1 MKPIRTL
8 KISISGVRGV
18 IGDSLVPPLLTRF
31 AESFGTYLNSGKIV
45 VGRDTRSSG
54 EMVKH
59 AVFAGL
65 MSTGCQVVD
74 LDICPVPTV
83 QLMVCKLGARGGIA
97 ITASHNPVEWNALK
111 LIRSDGC
118 FLNSYQAEELLSI
131 YHQGDFRK
139 ARSDKIREVKRNNL
153 GIPFHLEQILKH
165 YGPVKWKGRKL
176 KVAIDCCNGAGSL
189 MTPQLLGS
197 LGCDVVSIN
206 TTPDGIFPHP
216 PEPIPQHL
224 TDLCQLVKES
234 GADVGFAQDADADRL
249 AIVSEKGVP
258 IGEDNT
264 LALAVKFVL
273 TTLTGTVVTN
283 LSTTQAID
291 DIAQASNC
299 RVIRTKIG
307 EVNVTET
314 MKREKA
320 IIGGEGNGG
329 VIFPRINFA
338 RDSMVGITLVLHYMA
353 FEGSLLSTLVEEL
366 PRYYS
371 VKRTVPCPSFRVRPL
386 LNLLKETYSHEK
398 LDLTDGLKILRPD
411 SWAHIRPSNTEPIM
425 RIVVEARSE
434 EAAQAWAREI
444 IAKMGMGEP

>member
-18 IGDSLVPPLLTRF
+18 IGDSLSPTLLTRF

-45 VGRDTRSSG
+45 VGRDTRTSG

-65 MSTGCQVVD
+65 LATGCPVVD
-74 LDICPVPTV
+74 LDICPVPTI
-83 QLMVCKLGARGGIA
+83 QLMVRKLGARGGIA

-131 YHQGDFRK
+131 YHQGDYRK
-139 ARSDKIREVKRNNL
+139 ARNHEIKAVKKNSQ
-153 GIPFHLEQILKH
+153 GIPSHLEQILKH
-165 YGPVKWKGRKL
+165 YGPVLWKGRRL

-189 MTPQLLGS
+189 MTPELLQA

-216 PEPIPQHL
+216 PEPVPQNL

-249 AIVSEKGVP
+249 AIVSEKGTP

-264 LALAVKFVL
+264 LALAVKFL
-273 TTLTGTVVTN
+273 LRQEQGTVVTN

-291 DIAQASNC
+291 DIAQVFNC
-299 RVIRTKIG
+299 RVIRTRIG

-314 MKREKA
+314 MKKEKA
-320 IIGGEGNGG
+320 LIGGEGNGG

-353 FEGSLLSTLVEEL
+353 LTASPLSTLVEEL
-366 PRYYS
+366 PRYYF
-371 VKRTVPCPSFRVRPL
+371 VKHTLPCPSFRVRSF
-386 LNLLKETYSHEK
+386 LNSLKEIYFREK

-411 SWAHIRPSNTEPIM
+411 SWAHIRSSNTEPIM
-425 RIVVEARSE
+425 RIVVEARNE
-434 EAAQAWAREI
+434 ETAQAWAREI
-444 IAKMGMGEP
+444 IAMMHDE

>member
-18 IGDSLVPPLLTRF
+18 IGDSLLPPLLTRF
-31 AESFGTYLNSGKIV
+31 AESFGTYLNAGKIV
-45 VGRDTRSSG
+45 VGRDTRTSG

-83 QLMVCKLGARGGIA
+83 QLMVRKLGARGGIA

-118 FLNSYQAEELLSI
+118 FLNSYQAEELLST

-139 ARSDKIREVKRNNL
+139 ARNDKIKEAKRNNL
-153 GIPFHLEQILKH
+153 GIPSHLEQILKH
-165 YGPVKWKGRKL
+165 YGPVTWKGRKL

-189 MTPQLLGS
+189 MTPQLLKS

-273 TTLTGTVVTN
+273 TTQRGVVVTN

-291 DIAQASNC
+291 DIAQAFNC

-307 EVNVTET
+307 EVNVTES
-314 MKREKA
+314 MKKEKA

-329 VIFPRINFA
+329 VIFPTINFA
-338 RDSMVGITLVLHYMA
+338 RDSMVGITLLLHYMA
-353 FEGSLLSTLVEEL
+353 LVGSPLSTLVEEL
-366 PRYYS
+366 PRYYF
-371 VKRTVPCPSFRVRPL
+371 VKQTVPCPSFRVRSF
-386 LNLLKETYSHEK
+386 LNLLKETYSGEK

-434 EAAQAWAREI
+434 EAARAWAREI
-444 IAKMGMGEP
+444 IAKIGSG

>member
-18 IGDSLVPPLLTRF
+18 IGDSLSPPLLTRF

-45 VGRDTRSSG
+45 VGRDTRTSG

-65 MSTGCQVVD
+65 MSTGCQGVD

-83 QLMVCKLGARGGIA
+83 QLMVRKLGARGGIA

-139 ARSDKIREVKRNNL
+139 ARNDKIKQIKRNTL
-153 GIPFHLEQILKH
+153 GIPSHLEQILKH
-165 YGPVKWKGRKL
+165 YGPVKWKGRRL

-189 MTPQLLGS
+189 MTPRLLHS
-197 LGCDVVSIN
+197 LECDLVSIN
-206 TTPDGIFPHP
+206 TIPDGIFPHP
-216 PEPIPQHL
+216 PEPVPQNL
-224 TDLCQLVKES
+224 TDLCRLVKES
-234 GADVGFAQDADADRL
+234 EADVGFAQDADADRL

-264 LALAVKFVL
+264 LALAVKFL
-273 TTLTGTVVTN
+273 LSQERGTVVTN

-291 DIAQASNC
+291 DIAQVFNC

-314 MKREKA
+314 MKKEEA

-353 FEGSLLSTLVEEL
+353 LAGSPLSTLVEDL
-366 PRYYS
+366 PHYYF
-371 VKRTVPCPSFRVRPL
+371 VKQTVPCPSSRVRSF
-386 LNLLKETYSHEK
+386 LNLLKETYSREK
-398 LDLTDGLKILRPD
+398 MDLTDGLKILRPD

-434 EAAQAWAREI
+434 EAAQVWAREI
-444 IAKMGMGEP
+444 IAKMGNG

>member
-18 IGDSLVPPLLTRF
+18 IGDSLSPPLLTRF

-45 VGRDTRSSG
+45 VGRDTRTSG

-65 MSTGCQVVD
+65 MSTGCQGVD

-83 QLMVCKLGARGGIA
+83 QLMVRKLGARGGIA

-139 ARSDKIREVKRNNL
+139 ARNDKIKQIKRNTL
-153 GIPFHLEQILKH
+153 GIPSHLEQILKH
-165 YGPVKWKGRKL
+165 YGPVKWKGRRL

-189 MTPQLLGS
+189 MTPRLLHS
-197 LGCDVVSIN
+197 LECDLVSIN
-206 TTPDGIFPHP
+206 TIPDGIFPHP
-216 PEPIPQHL
+216 PEPVPQNL
-224 TDLCQLVKES
+224 TDLCRLVKES
-234 GADVGFAQDADADRL
+234 EADVGFAQDADADRL

-264 LALAVKFVL
+264 LALAVKFL
-273 TTLTGTVVTN
+273 LSQERGTVVTN

-291 DIAQASNC
+291 DIAQVFNC

-314 MKREKA
+314 MKKEEA

-353 FEGSLLSTLVEEL
+353 LAGSPLSTLVEDL
-366 PRYYS
+366 PRYYF
-371 VKRTVPCPSFRVRPL
+371 VKQTVPCPSSRVRSF
-386 LNLLKETYSHEK
+386 LNLLKETYSREK
-398 LDLTDGLKILRPD
+398 MDLTDGLKILRPD

-434 EAAQAWAREI
+434 EAAQVWAREI
-444 IAKMGMGEP
+444 IAKMGNG

>member
-18 IGDSLVPPLLTRF
+18 IGDSLSPPLLTRF

-45 VGRDTRSSG
+45 VGRDTRTSG

-65 MSTGCQVVD
+65 MSTGCQGVD

-83 QLMVCKLGARGGIA
+83 QLMVRKLGARGGIA

-139 ARSDKIREVKRNNL
+139 ARNDKIKQIKRNTL
-153 GIPFHLEQILKH
+153 GIPSHLEQILKH
-165 YGPVKWKGRKL
+165 YGPVKWKGRRL

-189 MTPQLLGS
+189 MTPRLLRS
-197 LGCDVVSIN
+197 LECDLVSIN
-206 TTPDGIFPHP
+206 TIPDGIFPHP
-216 PEPIPQHL
+216 PEPVPQNL
-224 TDLCQLVKES
+224 TDLCRLVKES
-234 GADVGFAQDADADRL
+234 EADVGFAQDADADRL

-264 LALAVKFVL
+264 LALAVKFL
-273 TTLTGTVVTN
+273 LSQERGTVVTN
-283 LSTTQAID
+283 LSATQAID
-291 DIAQASNC
+291 DIAQAFNC

-307 EVNVTET
+307 EVNVTEA
-314 MKREKA
+314 MKKEEA

-353 FEGSLLSTLVEEL
+353 LAGSPLSTLVEDL
-366 PRYYS
+366 PHYYF
-371 VKRTVPCPSFRVRPL
+371 VKQTVPCPSSRVRSF
-386 LNLLKETYSHEK
+386 LNLLKETYSREK
-398 LDLTDGLKILRPD
+398 MDLTDGLKILRPD

-434 EAAQAWAREI
+434 EAAQVWAREI
-444 IAKMGMGEP
+444 IAKMGNG

>member
-18 IGDSLVPPLLTRF
+18 IGDSLSPPLLTRF

-45 VGRDTRSSG
+45 VGRDTRTSG

-65 MSTGCQVVD
+65 MSTGCQGVD

-83 QLMVCKLGARGGIA
+83 QLMVSKLGARGGIA

-139 ARSDKIREVKRNNL
+139 ARNDKIKQIKRNTL
-153 GIPFHLEQILKH
+153 GIPSHLEQILKH
-165 YGPVKWKGRKL
+165 YGPVKWKGRRL

-189 MTPQLLGS
+189 MTPRLLHS
-197 LGCDVVSIN
+197 LECDLVSIN
-206 TTPDGIFPHP
+206 TIPDGIFPHP
-216 PEPIPQHL
+216 PEPVPQNL
-224 TDLCQLVKES
+224 TDLCRLVKES
-234 GADVGFAQDADADRL
+234 EADVGFAQDADADRL

-264 LALAVKFVL
+264 LALAVKFL
-273 TTLTGTVVTN
+273 LSQERGTVVTN

-291 DIAQASNC
+291 DIAQVFNC

-314 MKREKA
+314 MKKEEA

-353 FEGSLLSTLVEEL
+353 LAGSPLSTLVEDL
-366 PRYYS
+366 PRYYF
-371 VKRTVPCPSFRVRPL
+371 VKQTVPCPSSRVRSF
-386 LNLLKETYSHEK
+386 LNLLKETYSREK
-398 LDLTDGLKILRPD
+398 MDLTDGLKILRPD

-434 EAAQAWAREI
+434 EAAQVWAREI
-444 IAKMGMGEP
+444 IAKMGNG

>member
-18 IGDSLVPPLLTRF
+18 IGDSLSPPLLTRF

-45 VGRDTRSSG
+45 VGRDTRTSG

-65 MSTGCQVVD
+65 MSTGCQGVD

-83 QLMVCKLGARGGIA
+83 QLMVRKLGARGGIA

-139 ARSDKIREVKRNNL
+139 ARNDKIKQIKRNTL
-153 GIPFHLEQILKH
+153 GIPSHLEQILKH
-165 YGPVKWKGRKL
+165 YGPVKWKGRRL

-189 MTPQLLGS
+189 MTPRLLHS
-197 LGCDVVSIN
+197 LECDLVSIN
-206 TTPDGIFPHP
+206 TIPDGIFPHP
-216 PEPIPQHL
+216 PEPVPQNL
-224 TDLCQLVKES
+224 TDLCRLVKES
-234 GADVGFAQDADADRL
+234 EADVGFAQDADADRL

-264 LALAVKFVL
+264 LALAVKFL
-273 TTLTGTVVTN
+273 LSQERGTVVTN

-291 DIAQASNC
+291 DIAQAFNC

-307 EVNVTET
+307 EVNVTEA
-314 MKREKA
+314 MKKEEA

-353 FEGSLLSTLVEEL
+353 LAGSPLSTLVEDL
-366 PRYYS
+366 PRYYF
-371 VKRTVPCPSFRVRPL
+371 VKQTVPCPSSRVRSF
-386 LNLLKETYSHEK
+386 LNLLKETYSREK
-398 LDLTDGLKILRPD
+398 MDLTDGLKILRPD

-434 EAAQAWAREI
+434 EAAQVWAREI
-444 IAKMGMGEP
+444 IAKMGNG

>member
-18 IGDSLVPPLLTRF
+18 IGDSLSPPLLTRF

-45 VGRDTRSSG
+45 VGGDTRTSG

-65 MSTGCQVVD
+65 MSTGCQGVD

-83 QLMVCKLGARGGIA
+83 QLMVRKLGARGGIA

-139 ARSDKIREVKRNNL
+139 ARNDKIKQIKRNTL
-153 GIPFHLEQILKH
+153 GIPSHLEQILKH
-165 YGPVKWKGRKL
+165 YGPVKWKGRRL

-189 MTPQLLGS
+189 MTPRLLHS
-197 LGCDVVSIN
+197 LECDLVSIN
-206 TTPDGIFPHP
+206 TIPDGIFPHP
-216 PEPIPQHL
+216 PEPVPQNL
-224 TDLCQLVKES
+224 TDLCRLVKES
-234 GADVGFAQDADADRL
+234 EADVGFAQDADADRL

-264 LALAVKFVL
+264 LALAVKFL
-273 TTLTGTVVTN
+273 LSQERGTVVTN

-291 DIAQASNC
+291 DIAQVFNC

-314 MKREKA
+314 MKKEEA

-338 RDSMVGITLVLHYMA
+338 RDSMVGITLVLHHMA
-353 FEGSLLSTLVEEL
+353 LAGSPLSSLVEDL
-366 PRYYS
+366 PLYYF
-371 VKRTVPCPSFRVRPL
+371 VKQTVPCPSSRVRSF
-386 LNLLKETYSHEK
+386 LNLLKETYSREK
-398 LDLTDGLKILRPD
+398 MDLTDGLKILRPD

-434 EAAQAWAREI
+434 EAAQVWAREI
-444 IAKMGMGEP
+444 IAKMGNG

>member
-18 IGDSLVPPLLTRF
+18 IGDSLSPTLLTRF

-45 VGRDTRSSG
+45 VGRDTRTSG

-65 MSTGCQVVD
+65 LATGCPVVD
-74 LDICPVPTV
+74 LDICPVPTI
-83 QLMVCKLGARGGIA
+83 QLMVRKLGARGGIA

-131 YHQGDFRK
+131 YHQGDYRK
-139 ARSDKIREVKRNNL
+139 ARNHEIKAVKKNSQ
-153 GIPFHLEQILKH
+153 GIPSHLEQILKH
-165 YGPVKWKGRKL
+165 YGPVLWKGRRL
-176 KVAIDCCNGAGSL
+176 KVAIDCCNGAGSV
-189 MTPQLLGS
+189 MTPELLQA

-216 PEPIPQHL
+216 PEPVPQNL

-249 AIVSEKGVP
+249 AIVSEKGTP

-264 LALAVKFVL
+264 LALAVKFL
-273 TTLTGTVVTN
+273 LRQEQGTVVTN

-291 DIAQASNC
+291 DIAQVFNC
-299 RVIRTKIG
+299 RVIRTRIG

-314 MKREKA
+314 MKKEKA
-320 IIGGEGNGG
+320 LIGGEGNGG

-353 FEGSLLSTLVEEL
+353 LTASPLSTLVEEL
-366 PRYYS
+366 PRYYF
-371 VKRTVPCPSFRVRPL
+371 VKHTLPCPSFRVRSF
-386 LNLLKETYSHEK
+386 LNSLKEIYFREK

-411 SWAHIRPSNTEPIM
+411 SWAHIRSSNTEPIM
-425 RIVVEARSE
+425 RIVVEARNE
-434 EAAQAWAREI
+434 ETAQAWAREI
-444 IAKMGMGEP
+444 IAMMHDE

>member
-18 IGDSLVPPLLTRF
+18 IGDSLSPPLLTRF

-45 VGRDTRSSG
+45 VGRDTRTSG

-65 MSTGCQVVD
+65 MSTGCQGVD

-83 QLMVCKLGARGGIA
+83 QLMVRKLGARGGIA

-139 ARSDKIREVKRNNL
+139 ARNDKIKQIKRNTL
-153 GIPFHLEQILKH
+153 GIPSHLEQILKH
-165 YGPVKWKGRKL
+165 YGPVKWKGRRL

-189 MTPQLLGS
+189 MTPRLLHS
-197 LGCDVVSIN
+197 LECDLVSIN
-206 TTPDGIFPHP
+206 TIPDGIFPHP
-216 PEPIPQHL
+216 PEPVPQNL
-224 TDLCQLVKES
+224 TDLCRLVKES
-234 GADVGFAQDADADRL
+234 EADVGFAQDADADRL

-264 LALAVKFVL
+264 LALAVKFL
-273 TTLTGTVVTN
+273 LSQERGTVVTN

-291 DIAQASNC
+291 DIAQAFNC

-307 EVNVTET
+307 EVNVTEA
-314 MKREKA
+314 MKKEEA

-353 FEGSLLSTLVEEL
+353 LTGSPLSTLVEDL
-366 PRYYS
+366 PRYYF
-371 VKRTVPCPSFRVRPL
+371 VKQTVPCPSSRVRSF
-386 LNLLKETYSHEK
+386 LNLLKETHSHEK

-434 EAAQAWAREI
+434 EAAQVWAREI
-444 IAKMGMGEP
+444 IAKMGNG

>member
-18 IGDSLVPPLLTRF
+18 IGDSLSPSLLTRF

-45 VGRDTRSSG
+45 VGRDTRTSG

-83 QLMVCKLGARGGIA
+83 QLMVRKLGARGGIA

-139 ARSDKIREVKRNNL
+139 ARNDKIKQIKRNTL
-153 GIPFHLEQILKH
+153 GIPSHLEQILKH
-165 YGPVKWKGRKL
+165 YGPVKWKGRRL

-189 MTPQLLGS
+189 MTPRLLHS
-197 LGCDVVSIN
+197 LECDLVSIN
-206 TTPDGIFPHP
+206 TIPDGIFPHP
-216 PEPIPQHL
+216 PEPVPQNL
-224 TDLCQLVKES
+224 TDLCRLVKES
-234 GADVGFAQDADADRL
+234 EADVGFAQDADADRL

-264 LALAVKFVL
+264 LALAVKFL
-273 TTLTGTVVTN
+273 LSQERGTVVTN

-291 DIAQASNC
+291 DIAQVFNC

-314 MKREKA
+314 MKKEEA

-353 FEGSLLSTLVEEL
+353 LAGSPLSTLVEDL
-366 PRYYS
+366 PRYYF
-371 VKRTVPCPSFRVRPL
+371 VKQTVPCPSSRVRSF
-386 LNLLKETYSHEK
+386 LNLLKETHSHEK
-398 LDLTDGLKILRPD
+398 LDLTDGLKILRSD

-434 EAAQAWAREI
+434 EAAQVWAREI
-444 IAKMGMGEP
+444 IAKMGNG